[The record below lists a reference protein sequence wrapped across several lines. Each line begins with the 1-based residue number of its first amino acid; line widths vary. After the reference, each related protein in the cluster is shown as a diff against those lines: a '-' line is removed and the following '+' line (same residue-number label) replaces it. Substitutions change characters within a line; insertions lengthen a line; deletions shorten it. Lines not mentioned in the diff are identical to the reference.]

1 MIRCD
6 RIDPTMHQGGASRH
20 LSDVPKED
28 VAWPAAL
35 AGAPLRDQSS
45 GPSRRAEGPYLP
57 LLQRPTLTVGVHSP
71 TTRLRAGP
79 KRRPAMDRER
89 VVIMGAAGRDFHDFN
104 VVFRNDPATEVV
116 AFTATQIPGI
126 ADRFYPAELAGI
138 LYPAGIPI
146 VPEAELENLISQEAV
161 STVVFAYSDVSHET
175 VMHAA
180 SRVLASGADFKLL
193 GPHQTMLQSRK
204 PVVAICATRT
214 GAGKSQT
221 TRYVA
226 SLLAA
231 ADLRPVIIR
240 HPMPYG
246 DLASQRVQRYV
257 SYTDLDRY
265 DTTIEER
272 EEYEPHLDAGRV
284 VYAGVDYEAILRQA
298 ETEADVI
305 LWDGGNNDFSFY
317 RPDLLI
323 VVADPLRAGDET
335 DYHPG
340 ETNLRMAEVVI
351 INKVDSAEPGAVGRL
366 RDTIAA
372 FAPNASVV
380 TARSSL
386 SLDGPSIEGRRVVV
400 VEDGPTLTHGGMT
413 YGAGV
418 VAAGRFDAA
427 ELVDPRPFAVGSI
440 KEVLGRYP
448 ALQPLVPAMG
458 YGRAQMRDLEA
469 TLDAVDADIVLSATP
484 IDLTRVLTIDK
495 PVTRVRYE
503 LEEVDGPPLRDL
515 LEPIVQM
522 TRTPLP
528 AEVLR

>member
-1 MIRCD
+1 
-6 RIDPTMHQGGASRH
+6 
-20 LSDVPKED
+20 
-28 VAWPAAL
+28 
-35 AGAPLRDQSS
+35 
-45 GPSRRAEGPYLP
+45 
-57 LLQRPTLTVGVHSP
+57 
-71 TTRLRAGP
+71 
-79 KRRPAMDRER
+79 MDRER

-104 VVFRNDPATEVV
+104 VVFRNDPSTEVV

-146 VPEAELENLISQEAV
+146 VAEAELEDLIREEDV
-161 STVVFAYSDVSHET
+161 TTVVFAYSDVSHET

-180 SRVLASGADFKLL
+180 SRVLAAGADFKLL
-193 GPHQTMLQSRK
+193 GPHRTMLQSRK

-231 ADLRPVIIR
+231 ADLRPVVIR

-246 DLASQRVQRYV
+246 DLVRQRVQRYV
-257 SYTDLDRY
+257 SYADLDRY

-284 VYAGVDYEAILRQA
+284 VYAGVDYAAILRQA

-323 VVADPLRAGDET
+323 VVADPLRTGDET

-340 ETNLRMAEVVI
+340 ETNLRMADVVVI
-351 INKVDSAEPGAVGRL
+351 NKIDSAEPGAVERL
-366 RDTIAA
+366 RATIAA
-372 FAPNASVV
+372 VAPTASVV

-440 KEVLGRYP
+440 REVLDRYP

-458 YGRAQMRDLEA
+458 YGKAQMRDLEA
-469 TLDAVDADIVLSATP
+469 TLDAVDADLVLSATP

-515 LEPIVQM
+515 LEPIVRM